1 MSNPVPLQTT
11 QPSSQPVV
19 EPFFDPVTA
28 TVTYVVHAGRG
39 TACAIVDPVLDY
51 DPKSGRTSTESAD
64 RVIAF
69 VREYGLV
76 VEWLLETH
84 AHADHLS
91 AAPYLKA
98 ELGGRIAIG
107 EHIRTV
113 QGVFRTVFNLGE
125 TLAADGSEFD
135 VLFKD
140 GQTFQ
145 VGALAAQAL
154 HVPGH
159 TPADLAYQ
167 IGNAVFVGDTLFMPD
182 VGSARCD
189 FPGGDAH
196 TLYRSARKLLDLP
209 GDTRLFM
216 CHDYPPAS
224 REPRFETT
232 VSAQRSGNIH
242 LNEAVSEEAFVQMR
256 TARDRTLSMPNLIL
270 PSIQVNIRAGR
281 MPEPEDNG
289 VRYLKIPLDAL

>member
-1 MSNPVPLQTT
+1 MSRHSSDL
-11 QPSSQPVV
+11 PSSPVV

-28 TVTYVVHAGRG
+28 TVTYVVHTGRG
-39 TACAIVDPVLDY
+39 SACAIVDPVLDY

-69 VREYGLV
+69 VREYGLA

-91 AAPYLKA
+91 SAPYLKA
-98 ELGGRIAIG
+98 HVGGRIAIG

-113 QGVFRTVFNLGE
+113 QGVFSKVFNLGGIV
-125 TLAADGSEFD
+125 AGDGSEFD
-135 VLFKD
+135 HLFED
-140 GQTFQ
+140 GETFA
-145 VGALAAQAL
+145 VGPLVARAM

-159 TPADLAYQ
+159 TPADLAYR
-167 IGNAVFVGDTLFMPD
+167 IGDAVFVGDTMFMPD

-196 TLYRSARKLLDLP
+196 TLYRSARRLLDLP
-209 GDTRLFM
+209 GETRLFM
-216 CHDYPPAS
+216 CHDYPPDS
-224 REPRFETT
+224 RAPRFETT
-232 VSAQRSGNIH
+232 VAEQRRENVH
-242 LNEAVSEEAFVQMR
+242 LHDGVTEDAFVEMR

-289 VRYLKIPLDAL
+289 VRYLKIPLNAL